1 MSKRVVTKEAPSTVS
16 QALTSTVVR
25 PYLIRF
31 ALVLEASAGLASVF
45 GVGDCT
51 AAMRPTGM
59 FESAC
64 THMCYRAVKLTT
76 KETKIYMYAPVRP
89 PVPR

>member
-1 MSKRVVTKEAPSTVS
+1 MSKIVVTKEAPSTVS

-31 ALVLEASAGLASVF
+31 ALEASAGLASVF

-64 THMCYRAVKLTT
+64 THMYYRAVKLTT
-76 KETKIYMYAPVRP
+76 KETKTYMYAPVRP